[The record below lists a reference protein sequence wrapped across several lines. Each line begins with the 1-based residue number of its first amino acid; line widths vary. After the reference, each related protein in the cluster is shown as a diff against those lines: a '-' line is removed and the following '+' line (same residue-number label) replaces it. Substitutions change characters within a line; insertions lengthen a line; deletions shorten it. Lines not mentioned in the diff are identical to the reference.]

1 MFSKKLIG
9 TLGAGIFALGIAASA
24 APAQAATFTV
34 NTTNNNGG
42 GSLRS
47 QINAANLTAAK
58 DQILFDI
65 PGGSPHTI
73 SLATDLPAVTQPVA
87 IRGYSQPDSSLAN
100 PTVVIEATNAVRGL
114 HLTGDG
120 VEVRGLVINDAQIDG
135 IWATGDD
142 AVIAGNYIGTNADGD
157 GTVPNGQYGVHIDG
171 NNSRVGG
178 PAAYDRNVISGN
190 PFGGVHVHSGTGNVV
205 EGSYFNTDETGTV
218 GFGGG
223 GSGVLVESD
232 QNTVKDNLSSSNFT
246 GVTVKGDLNT
256 VQGNNLGTD
265 AGGDASL
272 PNVTGINVFGGD
284 RNQIGGPG
292 EEEGNLV
299 SGNSSSGVQLS
310 SDSGDAAEDND
321 VQGNQI
327 GTSTSGTA
335 LPNNAGVTIIQSHGN
350 TIGGGT
356 DDTSNVISGNTRDGV
371 RIISNSRDN
380 KVQGNWI
387 GTNVS
392 GAVLGNGESGVEIQD
407 AADNRV
413 GTTSGQNLANVI
425 AHNGDDGVTVES
437 GVGNAIVRNS
447 LYDNGG
453 LGIDLG
459 ADGTTAND
467 GAGDD
472 DAGPNTLQNGPEIDE
487 VSTTGEVEWE
497 LETEKDATYRLEFFV
512 SDACDPSGSGEAATH
527 VETIQVDTDANG
539 DADDTTAIAAAV
551 GQQVTM
557 TATKLGANDAPRSTS
572 ELSPCEEVQ

>member
-73 SLATDLPAVTQPVA
+73 SLATDLPAVTQRVA

-114 HLTGDG
+114 YLTGDG

-157 GTVPNGQYGVHIDG
+157 GTVPNGQFGVHIDG
-171 NNSRVGG
+171 NNHRVGG
-178 PAAYDRNVISGN
+178 PLAYDRNVISGN
-190 PFGGVHVHSGTGNVV
+190 PLGGVHVHSGTGNVV

-284 RNQIGGPG
+284 RNQIGGLG

-299 SGNSSSGVQLS
+299 SGNSSSGVHS
-310 SDSGDAAEDND
+310 RPTPAMRPRTTTSRATRSGRPPP
-321 VQGNQI
+321 
-327 GTSTSGTA
+327 A
-335 LPNNAGVTIIQSHGN
+335 LRSPTTPASHLQSHGN
-350 TIGGGT
+350 TIGGT
-356 DDTSNVISGNTRDGV
+356 DDTGNVISGNTRDGV

-387 GTNVS
+387 GTSVS
-392 GAVLGNGESGVEIQD
+392 GAVLGNGESGVEIED

-472 DAGPNTLQNGPEIDE
+472 DAGPNTLQNGPEIDD
-487 VSTTGEVEWE
+487 VSTTEVEWE
-497 LETEKDATYRLEFFV
+497 LETEKDSTYRLEFFV
-512 SDACDPSGSGEAATH
+512 SDACDPSGSGEAQTH

-539 DADDTTAIAAAV
+539 DADDTTPIAAAV

-557 TATKLGANDAPRSTS
+557 TATKLGADDAPRSTS